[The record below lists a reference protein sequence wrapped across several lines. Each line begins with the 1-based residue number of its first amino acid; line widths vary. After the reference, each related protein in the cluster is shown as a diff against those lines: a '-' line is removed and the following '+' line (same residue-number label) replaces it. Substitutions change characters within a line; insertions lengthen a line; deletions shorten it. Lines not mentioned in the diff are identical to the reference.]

1 MRTTNANRF
10 VLISFECVLW
20 FSQSQFIVEAA
31 DSLVFV
37 YTGSWFVLAAKEN
50 AEHEAERLQ
59 IVISSWLDSQEYPKH
74 GNNKLM
80 NIDASLIPRE

>member
-20 FSQSQFIVEAA
+20 FSQSQFIVEVA

-37 YTGSWFVLAAKEN
+37 YTESWFVLAVKEN

-74 GNNKLM
+74 GNNNLM
-80 NIDASLIPRE
+80 NNDASLIPRE